1 MEKQLIQAVYLPVS
15 YEVNTGSVELSSLQE
30 GFTLAGLKKSDVIS
44 LPLPRATVYM
54 SRKLQ
59 RARPPAKENKGASLV
74 VQTAGLKG
82 IGIWGPVLVVND
94 ENRYAAL
101 PENPPQPVKKRV
113 HTKKV

>member
-1 MEKQLIQAVYLPVS
+1 MEKQIIHAVYLPVS

-59 RARPPAKENKGASLV
+59 RARSPAKENRGASLV

-94 ENRYAAL
+94 ENKYAAL
-101 PENPPQPVKKRV
+101 PEEPSQPLKKRAR
-113 HTKKV
+113 TKKV